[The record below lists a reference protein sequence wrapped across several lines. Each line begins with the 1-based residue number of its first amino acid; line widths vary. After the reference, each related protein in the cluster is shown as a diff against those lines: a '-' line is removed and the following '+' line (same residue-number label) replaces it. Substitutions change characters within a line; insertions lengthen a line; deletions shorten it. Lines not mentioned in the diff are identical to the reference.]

1 MVARLKAPKN
11 DRADLE
17 RSTRSLVLP
26 PLGSHMRLVLD
37 ADLVDGAHLPSPGQ
51 KLGDLLADLSHPSG
65 DRGFIAAFVEGVGK
79 LEAHTEEAH
88 EQLVGGVGGVL
99 HTEF

>member
-1 MVARLKAPKN
+1 
-11 DRADLE
+11 
-17 RSTRSLVLP
+17 
-26 PLGSHMRLVLD
+26 MRLVLD